1 MADLPGVGLRVAR
14 VPDAEAR
21 QVRRR
26 GAGPLFRLLRHTP
39 DARGVLALPARW
51 KDAQMAWQVVVGV
64 VAGLALAWLAMLVAL
79 RLAAPDRVPLR
90 EAVRLLPDLVRLV
103 HRLARDPSLPR
114 GVRVR
119 LGLLLGYLALPVDI
133 VPDFVP
139 VIGFAD
145 DAIVVAVVLRSVIRR
160 SGPDAVV
167 RHWPGTP
174 QGLATVLALTR
185 SAP

>member
-1 MADLPGVGLRVAR
+1 
-14 VPDAEAR
+14 
-21 QVRRR
+21 
-26 GAGPLFRLLRHTP
+26 
-39 DARGVLALPARW
+39 
-51 KDAQMAWQVVVGV
+51 
-64 VAGLALAWLAMLVAL
+64 
-79 RLAAPDRVPLR
+79 
-90 EAVRLLPDLVRLV
+90 V

-174 QGLATVLALTR
+174 QGLATVLALTG